1 MWGVLAFKV
10 IAFLYCYSWKQMR
23 RLFKDHDS
31 GQRENKAAANATC
44 ANKALLVGALL
55 MQIFV
60 LVHSSRYSK

>member
-44 ANKALLVGALL
+44 ANKALLVKDL
-55 MQIFV
+55 
-60 LVHSSRYSK
+60 H